1 MYVIIYMG
9 LFRSA
14 RAPWATP
21 AGALSN
27 APEVELL
34 ESVKA
39 TEIALATRRRS
50 PPKYSHIASLAWL
63 SLPLAPALSA
73 EPEPKRL
80 EKLQPVVSARR
91 KKRRERNSNDAM
103 NSAAITMN
111 SAASEEAGA
120 AGIHYQTRSVIV

>member
-21 AGALSN
+21 AGVLSN

-50 PPKYSHIASLAWL
+50 PPKYSHIASLTWL

-91 KKRRERNSNDAM
+91 KKEERGEGEEREREGEKRADKFAPPLHGVHVGK
-103 NSAAITMN
+103 TT
-111 SAASEEAGA
+111 
-120 AGIHYQTRSVIV
+120 Q